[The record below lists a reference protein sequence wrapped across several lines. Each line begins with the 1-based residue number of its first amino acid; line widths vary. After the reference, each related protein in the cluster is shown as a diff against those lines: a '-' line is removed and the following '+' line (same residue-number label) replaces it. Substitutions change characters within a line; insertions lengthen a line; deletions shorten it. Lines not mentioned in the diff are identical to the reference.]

1 MQLDK
6 IKISNF
12 RQFAGDST
20 IEFGT
25 GEKNTTL
32 IKGVNGAG
40 KTGIFRAVMFAL
52 YGDYYLEQDTTR
64 EDIHLVNLNLL
75 KSSKYPVTATVTL
88 YFTHNEVEYRIN
100 RSLTEFIS
108 DNQITTAAE
117 EAEFGK
123 FLKEEQH
130 FEKITDNQDEVN
142 DEINKILP
150 QNIRKFFFFDAE
162 KLDLLSDL
170 QNGGSV
176 AKKIKSGVYDFL
188 QLSNLNKAS
197 KVLGDAARDQGRQLA
212 RQVGDQR
219 YEQLEQQIEQAN
231 DDLSKLREEKQQLI
245 DEIGLAKKEEDGVK
259 QQIAQ
264 NKDERVLGERL
275 KDKQE
280 ALKNENHSLSE
291 MVDEITLKIDNFAI
305 DSVLDS
311 VAKAESKVKNI
322 QNQRDDK
329 FSKVILTE
337 SLNNK
342 VCALCGNDLK
352 EHPENEAH
360 IQDLLKKFQVSEI
373 SGVLNTVSSALTSAN
388 DRRKSIEDTMHRNYE
403 SMISHENKINKLEQ
417 EVEQIGGRI
426 TMPQNELKN
435 LSDQENIT
443 LPKLQ
448 RSISTMTGNIAVKE
462 NLISKLSSK
471 LKILEKQQ
479 EQVQIKDNN
488 LKIKRLAVSRLK
500 RISDEIN
507 RVIETYTDSSRKQ
520 LESQMKET
528 FNKIITAQ
536 DRSLIGQ
543 IKISSN
549 FELSVIGRNG
559 VNMLSDFS
567 MGQSQMLSLAFITS
581 LAIVASKGRDTVDFP
596 LFMDT
601 PFGRLSQDN
610 RINLIENIPD
620 MTSQWILLLTDTEL
634 TEGTE
639 LPAFKKGNQVGTVY
653 SLKKTD
659 EGTTKIVPEKI

>member
-1 MQLDK
+1 M
-6 IKISNF
+6 
-12 RQFAGDST
+12 
-20 IEFGT
+20 
-25 GEKNTTL
+25 
-32 IKGVNGAG
+32 
-40 KTGIFRAVMFAL
+40 
-52 YGDYYLEQDTTR
+52 
-64 EDIHLVNLNLL
+64 
-75 KSSKYPVTATVTL
+75 
-88 YFTHNEVEYRIN
+88 
-100 RSLTEFIS
+100 
-108 DNQITTAAE
+108 
-117 EAEFGK
+117 
-123 FLKEEQH
+123 
-130 FEKITDNQDEVN
+130 
-142 DEINKILP
+142 
-150 QNIRKFFFFDAE
+150 
-162 KLDLLSDL
+162 
-170 QNGGSV
+170 
-176 AKKIKSGVYDFL
+176 
-188 QLSNLNKAS
+188 
-197 KVLGDAARDQGRQLA
+197 
-212 RQVGDQR
+212 
-219 YEQLEQQIEQAN
+219 
-231 DDLSKLREEKQQLI
+231 
-245 DEIGLAKKEEDGVK
+245 
-259 QQIAQ
+259 
-264 NKDERVLGERL
+264 
-275 KDKQE
+275 
-280 ALKNENHSLSE
+280 
-291 MVDEITLKIDNFAI
+291 
-305 DSVLDS
+305 
-311 VAKAESKVKNI
+311 
-322 QNQRDDK
+322 
-329 FSKVILTE
+329 
-337 SLNNK
+337 
-342 VCALCGNDLK
+342 K
-352 EHPENEAH
+352 EHTENEAH

-500 RISDEIN
+500 RISDEIDQ
-507 RVIETYTDSSRKQ
+507 VIETYTDSSRKQ

-549 FELSVIGRNG
+549 FELSVIGRDG

-634 TEGTE
+634 TEGAE
-639 LPAFKKGNQVGTVY
+639 LPAFKKGNQVGAVY
-653 SLKKTD
+653 SLEKTD